1 MEPKST
7 ISRGNPR
14 RCRMR
19 PLARQHWPIRLGPRL
34 RAYDEPCEGEASG
47 CDAAAETAMIS
58 VLAFLTGALCPWGRK
73 PRAAAPRPE
82 VEAQPD
88 HARARVSL
96 AAIVVGFACATGVAH
111 ADGGP
116 GAVYNDYAQDGV
128 LSCNH
133 SRADLGALLRSGS
146 LNQYGDPLT
155 LARLKLAVRKQLAG
169 GCRKGSGKHGQASA
183 SGGTPGGG
191 ATTGGG
197 GNQSRSKNSRGQR
210 RNDGSSLG
218 SVPGGATSPA
228 SASGDSASF
237 FAGRAAILGFV
248 ICRTGSWRMA
258 HEARSDRAS
267 LSVVGRPAHAAW

>member
-1 MEPKST
+1 MP
-7 ISRGNPR
+7 
-14 RCRMR
+14 
-19 PLARQHWPIRLGPRL
+19 PLRL
-34 RAYDEPCEGEASG
+34 RSAR
-47 CDAAAETAMIS
+47 AMLALLVGLGS
-58 VLAFLTGALCPWGRK
+58 RLALVTEDRRVAVLPA
-73 PRAAAPRPE
+73 RPDPSSKLN
-82 VEAQPD
+82 QIM
-88 HARARVSL
+88 RARVSL

-116 GAVYNDYAQDGV
+116 GAVYNDYAEDGS

-133 SRADLGALLRSGS
+133 SRADLKALLRSGS

-183 SGGTPGGG
+183 SAGTPGG

-197 GNQSRSKNSRGQR
+197 GHQSRSKNSRGQR

-218 SVPGGATSPA
+218 TVPGGATSPA

-248 ICRTGSWRMA
+248 VIALALGGWLTKHALTGR
-258 HEARSDRAS
+258 D
-267 LSVVGRPAHAAW
+267 